1 MTIKQ
6 IRSTDGTGTLTYFVI
21 DDETKRAAL
30 IDPNFEDVDM
40 LAELVDV
47 LGIRLMAIIDTHT
60 HADHISGAQ
69 ALKELTGAP
78 VLMHELSK
86 EKYKYVDL
94 GDAFGIGDILRENV
108 KVHVDRYV
116 QDGDVI
122 HLGALPI
129 QVIHTPGH
137 TNDHIALLVEGHLL
151 TGDVL
156 LIGQAGRSDLPSGN
170 TDEQYATYF
179 NKIIGLP
186 DETII
191 HPGHDYEGHEFSTLG
206 VEKQTNPFLQARTLD
221 EYRTF
226 VHEFFPP
233 MADAN
238 GGKVVLQCGAKRI
251 ESEHEGYVNIK
262 PAELKRMIETEPNIV
277 LIDVREPNELRGLGA
292 IEGVVNVPIDQ
303 IMYRKANLDEYAGR
317 KIVMICQTGGRS
329 MEAAHSLVSRGFKNI
344 YNLSGGTLAWMLAG
358 NPVTRTKRK
367 GIFA

>member
-6 IRSTDGTGTLTYFVI
+6 IRSTDGTGTLTYFII

-30 IDPNFEDVDM
+30 IDPNFEDTDM

-47 LGIRLMAIIDTHT
+47 LAIRLMAIIDTHT
-60 HADHISGAQ
+60 HADHVSGAQ
-69 ALKELTGAP
+69 ALKQLTGAP

-86 EKYKYVDL
+86 EKYKFVDL
-94 GDAFGIGDILRENV
+94 GDKFGIGDILRANV
-108 KVHVDRYV
+108 KVHVDRFL
-116 QDGDVI
+116 QDGDEI
-122 HLGALPI
+122 HLGSLAI
-129 QVIHTPGH
+129 KVIHTPGH
-137 TNDHIALLVEGHLL
+137 TNDHIALLADGHLF

-170 TDEQYATYF
+170 TDEQYDTF
-179 NKIIGLP
+179 FTKILALP
-186 DETII
+186 ETTII
-191 HPGHDYEGHEFSTLG
+191 HPGHDYEGHESSTLG
-206 VEKQTNPFLQARTLD
+206 AEKQTNPFLQSRSLE
-221 EYRTF
+221 EYREF

-233 MADAN
+233 MADAD
-238 GGKVVLQCGAKRI
+238 GEKVVLQCGAKRV
-251 ESEHEGYVNIK
+251 ESDHEGYLNIK
-262 PAELKRMIETEPNIV
+262 ASDLKRMIETEPNMV

-292 IEGVVNVPIDQ
+292 IDGVVNIPMDQ
-303 IMYRKANLDEYAGR
+303 IMYRKANLDEYRGR

-329 MEAAHSLVSRGFKNI
+329 MEAAHTLVSRGYKNI